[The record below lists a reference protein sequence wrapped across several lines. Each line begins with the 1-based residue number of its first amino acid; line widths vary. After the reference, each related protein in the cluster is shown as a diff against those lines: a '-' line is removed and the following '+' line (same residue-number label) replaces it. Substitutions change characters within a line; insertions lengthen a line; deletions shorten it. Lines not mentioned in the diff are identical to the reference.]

1 MNFRRDQ
8 LTRTARAP
16 AKLNLIL
23 DVLGRRADGFHAVET
38 LMVPV
43 RLADSISFTPHYS
56 ASDVAPGDIRLDVR
70 YGGPLH
76 RQAELQHIPTGPQNL
91 IVRTLRL
98 LQERSGCELGARVEL
113 VKRIPAAAGLGGG
126 SSDAATALRLA
137 NHAWGIQWKTER
149 LAELAAEIG
158 SDVPFFL
165 YGGAAICRGRGEQV
179 QRLCPLASQHAVIVK
194 PPVELSTA
202 DVYRA
207 LDQMTRDPRM
217 ARIEPLAALATR
229 GARELGRQMRNAL
242 QRAASSLSPWID
254 RLRRTFDELDFVGH
268 QLSGSGSAYFG
279 ICRHA
284 EFQPGNF
291 QTPTFALANSRKR
304 AGIGQSLH

>member
-1 MNFRRDQ
+1 MNFRRDE

-43 RLADSISFTPHYS
+43 RLADSISFTALNPQC
-56 ASDVAPGDIRLDVR
+56 DITLGEIRLNVG

-76 RQAELQHIPTGPQNL
+76 GLPELQQIPTGSRNL
-91 IVRTLRL
+91 IVRALRL

-113 VKRIPAAAGLGGG
+113 VKRIPAGAGLGGG

-137 NHAWGIQWKTER
+137 NHAWGIQWSSDR
-149 LAELAAEIG
+149 LAELAADIG

-179 QRLCPLASQHAVIVK
+179 RP
-194 PPVELSTA
+194 
-202 DVYRA
+202 
-207 LDQMTRDPRM
+207 
-217 ARIEPLAALATR
+217 
-229 GARELGRQMRNAL
+229 
-242 QRAASSLSPWID
+242 
-254 RLRRTFDELDFVGH
+254 
-268 QLSGSGSAYFG
+268 
-279 ICRHA
+279 
-284 EFQPGNF
+284 
-291 QTPTFALANSRKR
+291 
-304 AGIGQSLH
+304 

>member
-1 MNFRRDQ
+1 MNFRRDE

-43 RLADSISFTPHYS
+43 RLADSISFTTLYPVS
-56 ASDVAPGDIRLDVR
+56 GATPGEIRLDVR
-70 YGGPLH
+70 YSGPLC
-76 RQAELQHIPTGPQNL
+76 QQNKFQQIPTGPQNL
-91 IVRTLRL
+91 VVRALHRLR
-98 LQERSGCELGARVEL
+98 ERSNCELGARVEL

-126 SSDAATALRLA
+126 SSDAAAALRLA
-137 NHAWGIQWKTER
+137 NHTWGIGWSTER
-149 LAELAAEIG
+149 LSALAAEIG

-165 YGGAAICRGRGEQV
+165 DGGAAICRGRGELV
-179 QRLCPLASQHAVIVK
+179 QRLSPLAPQHVVIVK
-194 PPVELSTA
+194 PPIELSTA

-207 LDQMTRDPRM
+207 LDELPHEPAS
-217 ARIEPLAALATR
+217 ARIVPLAALATR
-229 GARELGRQMRNAL
+229 GAWELGRQMRNAL
-242 QRAASSLSPWID
+242 QRAAGSLTSWIEK
-254 RLRRTFDELDFVGH
+254 LRKTFDEFDLVGH

-284 EFQPGNF
+284 Q
-291 QTPTFALANSRKR
+291 QARRIANILRLRQLGLVYATRSDP
-304 AGIGQSLH
+304 